1 MPMTWTAGRARC
13 GKPYFTARFTMV
25 ATLFQFNP
33 YWRAVPCQLNSRAS
47 VATAFDSAVV
57 TRAQGSAQGKSST
70 RTPHLRHSTRRG
82 RARSF
87 NGTFRMERSLHS
99 RGFRTPCTFRH
110 RCRQSPQRS
119 IRFPSRSMWMIMYL
133 SVSSTLVTVCA
144 FNLSCFLGNV
154 SMSTSILFLSVAV
167 HHSPQKIRCIG
178 DSDQPLHRQPAASKT
193 LRLQLHFRDG
203 NQNYYLH
210 GGGGIGV
217 RGNCT
222 DICVSLQDKLP
233 HYRLPDPPSGAR
245 SEEHTSEL

>member
-1 MPMTWTAGRARC
+1 
-13 GKPYFTARFTMV
+13 
-25 ATLFQFNP
+25 
-33 YWRAVPCQLNSRAS
+33 
-47 VATAFDSAVV
+47 
-57 TRAQGSAQGKSST
+57 
-70 RTPHLRHSTRRG
+70 
-82 RARSF
+82 
-87 NGTFRMERSLHS
+87 MERSLHS

-144 FNLSCFLGNV
+144 FNLSCFLRNV

-203 NQNYYLH
+203 NLFLVSFWGNIGLLLFGEDVIELLLLDQVVQKIPQIIRMVLEPQNVEL
-210 GGGGIGV
+210 
-217 RGNCT
+217 
-222 DICVSLQDKLP
+222 DL
-233 HYRLPDPPSGAR
+233 
-245 SEEHTSEL
+245 EEAAGEFHRIIPEPI

>member
-1 MPMTWTAGRARC
+1 
-13 GKPYFTARFTMV
+13 
-25 ATLFQFNP
+25 
-33 YWRAVPCQLNSRAS
+33 
-47 VATAFDSAVV
+47 
-57 TRAQGSAQGKSST
+57 
-70 RTPHLRHSTRRG
+70 
-82 RARSF
+82 
-87 NGTFRMERSLHS
+87 MERSLHS

-144 FNLSCFLGNV
+144 FNLSCFLRNV

-203 NQNYYLH
+203 NQKKKPAIPPLSSRTPTRQVRL
-210 GGGGIGV
+210 GGTVEKCFEDLLRDYHISIVMDRGAPRLAALEGDIADLDGRSDLCKPLTSARRTGHFGGSSICRSRIHQHSRLSIRQV
-217 RGNCT
+217 RLSTFGQT
-222 DICVSLQDKLP
+222 
-233 HYRLPDPPSGAR
+233 RM
-245 SEEHTSEL
+245 